1 MEGEQEWR
9 SVACEHGHEF
19 ENFAGEPLHPAQKM
33 LSSPHS
39 SRGESSVARGFE
51 SRLDAISGLDLL
63 LFLFSVPRGFFSC
76 ILFSFSSYVT
86 NSIQRFGCCGS
97 VLALTLKHF

>member
-9 SVACEHGHEF
+9 SVACEHVHEF

-39 SRGESSVARGFE
+39 SRRESSVAMGFE
-51 SRLDAISGLDLL
+51 SRLDSISGLDLL
-63 LFLFSVPRGFFSC
+63 LFLLSVPR
-76 ILFSFSSYVT
+76 
-86 NSIQRFGCCGS
+86 
-97 VLALTLKHF
+97 